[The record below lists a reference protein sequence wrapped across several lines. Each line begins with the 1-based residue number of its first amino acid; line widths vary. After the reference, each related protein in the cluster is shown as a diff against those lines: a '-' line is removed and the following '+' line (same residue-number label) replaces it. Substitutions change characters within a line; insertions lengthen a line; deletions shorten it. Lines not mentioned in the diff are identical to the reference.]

1 VETKTINYLF
11 TIILRLTYWSKQAKH
26 NLILLHFT
34 NYQYDT
40 NVLTTGIFNGA
51 KGTVVGFGFTSDP
64 TTSRGNSQI
73 EIPIVFVK
81 MDDDILA
88 IAVASNPDTTVKY
101 DKKYHRWQIPL
112 KAAYATTTHKMQ
124 GSTAKGNCVTMPSE
138 NKPWC
143 RGLDYVANSR
153 AKDITKLFLLRPL
166 RESNFTSHSAQR
178 NRIDDEYTRLHAK
191 FDGNA

>member
-88 IAVASNPDTTVKY
+88 IAVASNPDTPAEIRNDIIKTSFWFQKAKIWQSFLCVMCVNKFTEVGNVAQ
-101 DKKYHRWQIPL
+101 KKTKKL
-112 KAAYATTTHKMQ
+112 K
-124 GSTAKGNCVTMPSE
+124 
-138 NKPWC
+138 
-143 RGLDYVANSR
+143 
-153 AKDITKLFLLRPL
+153 PL
-166 RESNFTSHSAQR
+166 RHTKKKFNFLSIKLVSGKMPPSFK
-178 NRIDDEYTRLHAK
+178 RLAH
-191 FDGNA
+191 